1 MPARQAKPK
10 DVLGEFVIADDD
22 AVPVFDPLKEVLDQM
37 ALPVAGLAERG
48 RDLSIPARRN
58 AGSDSTLGQ
67 PLAGD
72 IAVVAFG
79 SHHHRPR

>member
-37 ALPVAGLAERG
+37 ALPVAGLAKRG
-48 RDLSIPARRN
+48 RGLSIPARRN
-58 AGSDSTLGQ
+58 AESVPRLASRLRKVALGSRS
-67 PLAGD
+67 
-72 IAVVAFG
+72 
-79 SHHHRPR
+79 